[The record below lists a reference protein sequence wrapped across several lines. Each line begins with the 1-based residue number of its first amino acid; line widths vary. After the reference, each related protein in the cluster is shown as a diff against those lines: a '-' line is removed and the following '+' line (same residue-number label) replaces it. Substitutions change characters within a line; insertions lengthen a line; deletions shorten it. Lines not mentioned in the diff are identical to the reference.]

1 MSDQSAS
8 IVGSDY
14 DTPSKPVT
22 FSFLTLARLFLRTWP
37 DLKPQWK
44 HSVAWFSLQFLS
56 GVVVSLLVSVPF
68 SGDGGLLD
76 SDSHRFGVCTSR
88 GL

>member
-56 GVVVSLLVSVPF
+56 GVVVSLLSLILF
-68 SGDGGLLD
+68 DIS
-76 SDSHRFGVCTSR
+76 
-88 GL
+88 